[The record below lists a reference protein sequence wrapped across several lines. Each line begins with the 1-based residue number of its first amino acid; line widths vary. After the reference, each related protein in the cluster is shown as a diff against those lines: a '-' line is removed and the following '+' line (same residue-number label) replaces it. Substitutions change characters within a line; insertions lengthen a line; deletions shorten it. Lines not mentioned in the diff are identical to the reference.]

1 MSPEQLLLV
10 MTTVLAAVA
19 LGAAFIAVRAAR
31 RLRQAPDVPG
41 AAEPA
46 PEDQV
51 GIAEPGSTPVPGG
64 GATGGIVLSE
74 ESGTSVVRIVEGR
87 VIVPPTSR
95 QVVDATMSK
104 PLIRVSVLSHG
115 LAHALRP
122 ESRDRIMA
130 LMRRE
135 FQSRRRQRKR
145 AARQAARLEHPSPQ
159 RAIDRATA
167 TTEAWLGE
175 LPAPQHPAAP
185 HNAGPRGKTVES

>member
-1 MSPEQLLLV
+1 
-10 MTTVLAAVA
+10 A